1 MRSRHRAGPVA
12 AVAMGGVL
20 MAAGWTLLDRAP
32 TRADE
37 GTLPAALSSPRSGN
51 PSAAPVSVT
60 VGGPHRLH
68 ATVRPVTAA
77 PGGDMSLPRDGDF
90 AGWWAMGAPP
100 GASRGTVLIAGHVD
114 TEEGLGAFAELHRL
128 DVGARVEVRG
138 ADGRVHRYRVTARRT
153 YDRTELPG
161 DLFSA
166 DGPPRLALLTCAG
179 DYDRSTGRYD
189 DNLVLYAAPAADA

>member
-1 MRSRHRAGPVA
+1 
-12 AVAMGGVL
+12 
-20 MAAGWTLLDRAP
+20 
-32 TRADE
+32 
-37 GTLPAALSSPRSGN
+37 
-51 PSAAPVSVT
+51 
-60 VGGPHRLH
+60 
-68 ATVRPVTAA
+68 
-77 PGGDMSLPRDGDF
+77 
-90 AGWWAMGAPP
+90 MGAPP
-100 GASRGTVLIAGHVD
+100 GASSGTVLIAGHVD

-128 DVGARVEVRG
+128 DVGAGVEVRG